1 MNLTGSSINITL
13 DYVTYIFIGTTVIIG
28 LIYFFKYLP
37 RFNKAKRDLSGFDIN
52 NMNTGAGSKVS
63 SLVQLYL
70 ASFEDKGKTSEYACD
85 TINIDSISEEY
96 QIKLPVLATIPNI
109 LTSIGILGTFVGLAI
124 AIKNFDSQSSE
135 AIRDSIQIL
144 LGGMGTAF
152 FTSVAGML
160 CSSIFLMIERHWI
173 NDLNWKIDSLCAQ
186 LDEEYHASVDQLIIN
201 ALSYTTD
208 DGYVVE
214 PYELLHSVK
223 DSVTDM
229 QTTLSRFGT
238 DLCDSIGNAMDNSFQ
253 EKLVPIINELSQKLE
268 NPAQAITDSLVTE
281 FKNICNDFS
290 ANLTKGVN
298 DQMNE
303 LMERFIDA
311 SNSINTLPETISAIS
326 DELKESTSNTANA
339 HKALS
344 ASINK
349 YVSQFNDLTGTLSG
363 AINKLQGVIFN
374 IGDLHENLNY
384 IPQAVTEARK
394 AIDSASSNLLVAVD
408 GITGSIDNA
417 NATNEATRQK
427 VDEYINNITQIQTGL
442 KEVFSEIS
450 DGLTQYSATAKAGL
464 QQMLDPFTTSVAE
477 ASEQV
482 ANSIAPLNDAVSDL
496 GDFGESIHKAL
507 EDLNNT
513 LKPLE
518 KAIANLNKYRIS
530 LEKN

>member
-37 RFNKAKRDLSGFDIN
+37 RFNKAKKDLSDFDIN

-208 DGYVVE
+208 DGYIVE
-214 PYELLHSVK
+214 PYERLHSV
-223 DSVTDM
+223 
-229 QTTLSRFGT
+229 
-238 DLCDSIGNAMDNSFQ
+238 
-253 EKLVPIINELSQKLE
+253 
-268 NPAQAITDSLVTE
+268 
-281 FKNICNDFS
+281 
-290 ANLTKGVN
+290 
-298 DQMNE
+298 
-303 LMERFIDA
+303 
-311 SNSINTLPETISAIS
+311 
-326 DELKESTSNTANA
+326 
-339 HKALS
+339 
-344 ASINK
+344 
-349 YVSQFNDLTGTLSG
+349 
-363 AINKLQGVIFN
+363 
-374 IGDLHENLNY
+374 
-384 IPQAVTEARK
+384 
-394 AIDSASSNLLVAVD
+394 
-408 GITGSIDNA
+408 
-417 NATNEATRQK
+417 
-427 VDEYINNITQIQTGL
+427 
-442 KEVFSEIS
+442 
-450 DGLTQYSATAKAGL
+450 
-464 QQMLDPFTTSVAE
+464 
-477 ASEQV
+477 
-482 ANSIAPLNDAVSDL
+482 
-496 GDFGESIHKAL
+496 
-507 EDLNNT
+507 
-513 LKPLE
+513 
-518 KAIANLNKYRIS
+518 
-530 LEKN
+530 